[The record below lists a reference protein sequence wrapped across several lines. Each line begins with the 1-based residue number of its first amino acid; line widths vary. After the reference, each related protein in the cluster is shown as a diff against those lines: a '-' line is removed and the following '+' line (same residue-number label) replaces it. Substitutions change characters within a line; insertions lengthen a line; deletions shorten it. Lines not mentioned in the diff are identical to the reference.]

1 MHAFFLASL
10 TIWAALGSL
19 VTQPAHAQSIDS
31 CLVGTWRATSI
42 IDLSGRATSGGAGFQ
57 VTFRPDGMQIIDY
70 ASMVP
75 FVLPNPSGG
84 PTDTQTYTGNATARI
99 STRDKVAKVERIE
112 QARVLFTISTL
123 SPTPALPLKGRLGP
137 GGLGT
142 TKSDNGYVC
151 GENSLEYKTSA
162 ADDAHPT
169 HSLKLTRVKD
179 SASAAAAPPPQP
191 IVVEGKTWLTAT
203 EIKDRPQDIA
213 GVWSEPTGGGETEF
227 TWLSTSPPGTLID
240 HPLAMRDSDP
250 ASVDMK
256 ATADL
261 EWQGRVFTC
270 PRPKGKCTNLC
281 EWNDGSL
288 RVDDNHVSISGEWH
302 GKKFKNDC
310 SGFWDEPDS
319 GTFTMKRLVGVSFVP
334 LAPGKYMNLV
344 GAPAVG
350 TQAAQFKA
358 VVRIAARYDGVPN
371 PNVRASASH
380 GSIALIDKENGT
392 YEFVVDRSGAH
403 ELLFELVGDDGRAF
417 HTDRMRVEIPSIPGL
432 GR

>member
-1 MHAFFLASL
+1 
-10 TIWAALGSL
+10 
-19 VTQPAHAQSIDS
+19 
-31 CLVGTWRATSI
+31 
-42 IDLSGRATSGGAGFQ
+42 
-57 VTFRPDGMQIIDY
+57 MQIIDY